1 MGGAE
6 NEADASGEE
15 KRLYHGGPVGWR
27 RKGDG
32 SVKIKCTFGLFIVW
46 EERTTMS
53 TACKTMEE
61 LLENAGGWT
70 DGAAYRVVFDIY

>member
-1 MGGAE
+1 M
-6 NEADASGEE
+6 
-15 KRLYHGGPVGWR
+15 
-27 RKGDG
+27 
-32 SVKIKCTFGLFIVW
+32 KIKCTFGLFIVW